1 MSNTC
6 ARVIGFCLVVLTSS
20 VAADPA
26 GASVGRTQSFDIGA
40 VNQVLWTGGIG
51 SAQSQTQVN
60 FSQTQ
65 QASERHRYGTL
76 SAMQTGRGSLT
87 QAAAASG
94 AAPSTARQTATI
106 KGAQDLLGQTS
117 PYAGARAR
125 QDLELTLGMRLVQP
139 SGVGTVTGTQ
149 TFNGLQEQ
157 SLTSPGG
164 TNGQSQSADV
174 RQSGTISTQTNV
186 DPVVTNRI
194 TIGMHQSQVT
204 NSQ

>member
-6 ARVIGFCLVVLTSS
+6 ARFIGWCLAVLTLS

-26 GASVGRTQSFDIGA
+26 GASVGRTQTFDIGA
-40 VNQVLWTGGIG
+40 VNEVLWTGGIG
-51 SAQSQTQVN
+51 SAQGQAQVSI
-60 FSQTQ
+60 SQTQ

-76 SAMQTGRGSLT
+76 SATQTGRGSLT
-87 QAAAASG
+87 QAATASG

-117 PYAGARAR
+117 PYAGARGR
-125 QDLELTLGMRLVQP
+125 QDLELTLGLRLVQP

-157 SLTSPGG
+157 SLTSPGA

-174 RQSGTISTQTNV
+174 RQSGTISTGTDV
-186 DPVVTNRI
+186 DPIVSNRI

-204 NSQ
+204 NGQ